1 MYKLKLYI
9 VGETR
14 NTKRLLDD
22 LKLVL
27 EKGLMESYSLEVIDV
42 LDHPQRAIDDK
53 IFATPTLVKV
63 DPPPVKKIIG
73 NLGDKEIVLEKL
85 GLYPVKTA

>member
-22 LKLVL
+22 LKLIL
-27 EKGLMESYSLEVIDV
+27 EKGLKELYSLEVIDV

-85 GLYPVKTA
+85 GLYSVKTA

>member
-22 LKLVL
+22 LKLIL
-27 EKGLMESYSLEVIDV
+27 EKGLKELYSLEVIDV
-42 LDHPQRAIDDK
+42 LDHPQKAIDDK
-53 IFATPTLVKV
+53 IFVTPTLVKV
-63 DPPPVKKIIG
+63 DPPPIKKIIG
-73 NLGDKEIVLEKL
+73 NLSDVERVLETL
-85 GLYPVKTA
+85 GLIGR